1 MKQHAKV
8 YFLSWILH
16 NYSFEEPENI
26 QIREL
31 LIRHIF
37 HYNEPYRSG
46 ILMSAKIQQTKCF
59 PNN

>member
-1 MKQHAKV
+1 MKQHVKV

-16 NYSFEEPENI
+16 NYSFEGPETI

-37 HYNEPYRSG
+37 HYNKPYRSSV
-46 ILMSAKIQQTKCF
+46 LMSAKIHETK
-59 PNN
+59 